1 MDRVDTDMSL
11 DTAKKVVDHAMR
23 TPSPY
28 LNFEFQGG
36 EPTVNMD
43 VIKFVVDYSREKNK
57 YEKKILD
64 HSLVTNMTYMN
75 EENADWIMD
84 NNVLIC
90 TSLTGLRRSNFNRTW
105 QKEATPT
112 RTSLRGSSF
121 NGRRDMGRIC
131 LGTSTPS

>member
-1 MDRVDTDMSL
+1 MDGPRAAPCRRHHDPPLQSGLQILSRLPHKHGPGRHGHEPRYRQEGRPRD
-11 DTAKKVVDHAMR
+11 AN
-23 TPSPY
+23 PSPY

-75 EENADWIMD
+75 EE
-84 NNVLIC
+84 
-90 TSLTGLRRSNFNRTW
+90 TLTGSWT
-105 QKEATPT
+105 T
-112 RTSLRGSSF
+112 TS
-121 NGRRDMGRIC
+121 
-131 LGTSTPS
+131 